1 LTRLAVAGIALIA
14 TVSAA
19 SGWFL
24 GSKRPFS
31 HPVPN
36 TASTNV
42 LTPPAADR
50 VRVFSDGT
58 VSIQVTKA
66 PLRWLWDELAR
77 QGGGLRGEATEPEAP
92 RTAVVPAATPSEPA
106 SDTSTQSEQQ
116 RDSAAVLRTLREG
129 NAAERLAALQQAD
142 SVGAVLPA
150 ELLQQ
155 FIDSDPSDQV
165 RLQAFKIYVDLR
177 SNDAD
182 AVAKALEAGR
192 YNQSAQVR
200 AESNKRLEMFDQRL
214 HVQTAEVQ
222 P

>member
-24 GSKRPFS
+24 GSNRPAS
-31 HPVPN
+31 RPVPD
-36 TASTNV
+36 TESTNV
-42 LTPPAADR
+42 LTPSAADR

-58 VSIQVTKA
+58 VSIQLSKT

-77 QGGGLRGEATEPEAP
+77 QGGGPPGQATEPAAP
-92 RTAVVPAATPSEPA
+92 RSAMVPVAVRSERA
-106 SDTSTQSEQQ
+106 SDTPPESEERESTE
-116 RDSAAVLRTLREG
+116 VLRTLREG
-129 NAAERLAALQQAD
+129 NDAERLAALQEAD
-142 SVGAVLPA
+142 SVGATLPA
-150 ELLQQ
+150 DLLQQ

-165 RLQAFKIYVDLR
+165 RLQAFKAYVDKR

-182 AVAKALEAGR
+182 AVAKVLDAGR
-192 YNQSAQVR
+192 YNQSAAVR
-200 AESNKRLEMFDQRL
+200 EESSKRLEMFDQRL
-214 HVQTAEVQ
+214 HLQTENAE

>member
-24 GSKRPFS
+24 GSKRPYAR
-31 HPVPN
+31 PVPD
-36 TASTNV
+36 TESTHV
-42 LTPPAADR
+42 LTPSAADR

-58 VSIQVTKA
+58 VSIQLSKA

-77 QGGGLRGEATEPEAP
+77 QGGGLPGEPSESAAP
-92 RTAVVPAATPSEPA
+92 RSAMVPVAVPSERA
-106 SDTSTQSEQQ
+106 SDIPTEREE
-116 RDSAAVLRTLREG
+116 RDSTDVLRALREG
-129 NAAERLAALQQAD
+129 NEAERLAALQRAD

-150 ELLQQ
+150 DLLQQ

-165 RLQAFKIYVDLR
+165 RLQAFKAYVDMR

-182 AVAKALEAGR
+182 AVAKTLDAGR
-192 YNQSAQVR
+192 YNQSAAVR
-200 AESNKRLEMFDQRL
+200 AESIKRLEIFDQRL
-214 HVQTAEVQ
+214 HVQTANVE